1 MSSWITTIV
10 GDLTGTT
17 ELSDAEKGIDVAVR
31 FFQVLTDGAMWR
43 SLGWL
48 ILGLILFGVGLALLL
63 RAPIEREVGTIA
75 KAVAL

>member
-1 MSSWITTIV
+1 MASWLSTII
-10 GDLTGTT
+10 GDLDGQN

-48 ILGLILFGVGLALLL
+48 LLGLVVFGLGLALLL
-63 RAPIEREVGTIA
+63 REPLERAAGTVA

>member
-1 MSSWITTIV
+1 MSWLTTIV
-10 GDLTGTT
+10 DDLSGATT
-17 ELSDAEKGIDVAVR
+17 LTDAEKGIDVAVR

-48 ILGLILFGVGLALLL
+48 LVGAALFTFGLLLIL
-63 RAPIEREVGTIA
+63 RAPIERGIGEAA

>member
-1 MSSWITTIV
+1 MSWITTIV
-10 GDLTGTT
+10 GDLTGST
-17 ELSDAEKGIDVAVR
+17 ELTDAEKGVDVAVR

-48 ILGLILFGVGLALLL
+48 LLGLVLFGVGLALIL
-63 RAPIEREVGTIA
+63 REPIERAAGTVA

>member
-1 MSSWITTIV
+1 MSWITTII
-10 GDLTGTT
+10 GDLTGST
-17 ELSDAEKGIDVAVR
+17 ELTDAEKGVDVAVR

-48 ILGLILFGVGLALLL
+48 LLGLVLFGLGLTLLL
-63 RAPIEREVGTIA
+63 REPIERAAGTVA